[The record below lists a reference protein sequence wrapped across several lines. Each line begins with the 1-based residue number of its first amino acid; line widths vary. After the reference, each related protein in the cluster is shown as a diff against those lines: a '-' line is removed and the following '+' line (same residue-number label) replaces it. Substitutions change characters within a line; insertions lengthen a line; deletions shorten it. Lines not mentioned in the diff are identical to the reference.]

1 MANEKIIFDTEV
13 KVGGSVGSVKSLKAE
28 LRAVTN
34 ELGNLEE
41 GSAAFVAAAQ
51 KAGQLK
57 DKISDVK
64 NVVNA
69 FNPEAKFKALGD
81 AVGIAANGFAAVQGA
96 MALMGSESE
105 DLNKVIAKTQGAI
118 ALATGLNGLLGMKD
132 AFGVLKLTSVTT
144 FNQIRTSAIA
154 AFSTL
159 KGAMAATGIG
169 ALVVALGY
177 LVTKFIETSA
187 ANEEA
192 TKKEKEYAEET
203 KKTKEAT
210 DEKVKSI
217 ELEIIAIQNKT
228 NAAGASLINAKAE
241 LKVLEDKLAFD
252 RIVKD
257 EIIVTEELGQKIVTT
272 KKKDLTESI
281 KLIAA
286 KKEEVKTLQTISDA
300 VNKLDKVK
308 KDADDAEK
316 LRLKNIKDELDKKN
330 AIENAAID
338 KRNQDRKDEQLLKN
352 KEQDDIAKK
361 IDLDNKT
368 EAENDKIALDKHIFS
383 LKEISTNDRLSYDER
398 LAAFRQLAAEKII
411 TATQLKDG
419 EVAIEKEKAE
429 KQIEIEKS
437 VAEAKR
443 QIQDATLNSA
453 QSVIS
458 ILQSVN
464 GQSKEIQ
471 AAALIGESAIG
482 IAKMVIAN
490 NAANIAALATPQAI
504 ATSGLSAIPVI
515 TMNNIS
521 TALGVAANIAA
532 TAKGLGALGK
542 GGAPTGNV
550 TPASIPRIPQ
560 SISGTMMNQNKPLDM
575 NNVSNPTGKV
585 IVVETDITNTQ
596 NKVKNIIRKATI
608 K

>member
-13 KVGGSVGSVKSLKAE
+13 KVGSSVGSVKSLKAE

-132 AFGVLKLTSVTT
+132 AFGVLKLTSITT
-144 FNQIRTSAIA
+144 FNAIRTSAIA

-217 ELEIIAIQNKT
+217 ELEIIAIKNKT

-272 KKKDLTESI
+272 KKKDLTETI
-281 KLIAA
+281 KLISA

-368 EAENDKIALDKHIFS
+368 EAENDKIALDKHIVS
-383 LKEISTNDRLSYDER
+383 LKENSTNDRLSYDER

-437 VAEAKR
+437 VYEAKR

-464 GQSKEIQ
+464 GESKEIQ

-482 IAKMVIAN
+482 IAKMIIAN

-504 ATSGLSAIPVI
+504 ATSGTAAIPVI
-515 TMNNIS
+515 AMNNIS

-542 GGAPTGNV
+542 GGAPSGNV

-560 SISGTMMNQNKPLDM
+560 SITGTRLGGNSQVTTTGDST
-575 NNVSNPTGKV
+575 VGKV

-596 NKVKNIIRKATI
+596 DKVKNIIRKATI

>member
-1 MANEKIIFDTEV
+1 MANEKIIFDTEL
-13 KVGGSVGSVKSLKAE
+13 KVGSSVGSVKSLKAE

-132 AFGVLKLTSVTT
+132 AFGVLKLTSITT
-144 FNQIRTSAIA
+144 FNAIRTSAVA

-203 KKTKEAT
+203 KKTKEST

-228 NAAGASLINAKAE
+228 NAAGASLIQAKAE

-272 KKKDLTESI
+272 KKKDLTETI
-281 KLIAA
+281 KLISA

-316 LRLKNIKDELDKKN
+316 LRLKNIKDALDKKN

-368 EAENDKIALDKHIFS
+368 EAENDKIALDKHIVS
-383 LKEISTNDRLSYDER
+383 LKENSTNDRLSYDER

-437 VAEAKR
+437 VYEAKR
-443 QIQDATLNSA
+443 QIQDATLSSA

-458 ILQSVN
+458 ILQSVD
-464 GQSKEIQ
+464 GESKEIQ

-482 IAKMVIAN
+482 IAKMIIAN

-504 ATSGLSAIPVI
+504 ATSGTAAIPVI
-515 TMNNIS
+515 AMNNIS

-542 GGAPTGNV
+542 GGAPSGNV

-560 SISGTMMNQNKPLDM
+560 SITGTRLGGNSQVTTTGDST
-575 NNVSNPTGKV
+575 VGKV

-596 NKVKNIIRKATI
+596 DKVKNIIRKATI

>member
-13 KVGGSVGSVKSLKAE
+13 KVGSSVGSVKSLKAE

-210 DEKVKSI
+210 DEKVRSI

-228 NAAGASLINAKAE
+228 NAAGANLINAKAE
-241 LKVLEDKLAFD
+241 KAVLEEQ
-252 RIVKD
+252 IN
-257 EIIVTEELGQKIVTT
+257 
-272 KKKDLTESI
+272 
-281 KLIAA
+281 AA
-286 KKEEVKTLQTISDA
+286 KLHNAELIKTGNERFANGQSALFEVDALEKNLKTKNEEINSLEKIATKTTELE
-300 VNKLDKVK
+300 KVK

>member
-13 KVGGSVGSVKSLKAE
+13 KVGSSVGSVKSLKAE

-132 AFGVLKLTSVTT
+132 AFGVLKLTSITT
-144 FNQIRTSAIA
+144 FNAIRTSAVA

-217 ELEIIAIQNKT
+217 ELEIIAIKNKT

-241 LKVLEDKLAFD
+241 LKILEDKLAFD

-272 KKKDLTESI
+272 KKKDLTETI
-281 KLIAA
+281 KLISA

-368 EAENDKIALDKHIFS
+368 EAENDKIALDKHIVS
-383 LKEISTNDRLSYDER
+383 LKENSTNDRLSYDER

-437 VAEAKR
+437 VYEAKR

-464 GQSKEIQ
+464 GESKEIQ

-482 IAKMVIAN
+482 IAKMIIAN

-504 ATSGLSAIPVI
+504 ATSGTAAIPVI
-515 TMNNIS
+515 AMNNIS

-532 TAKGLGALGK
+532 TAKGLGSLGK
-542 GGAPTGNV
+542 GGAPSGNV

-560 SISGTMMNQNKPLDM
+560 SISGTRLGGNSQVTTTGDST
-575 NNVSNPTGKV
+575 VGKV

-596 NKVKNIIRKATI
+596 DKVKNIIRKATI

>member
-13 KVGGSVGSVKSLKAE
+13 KVGSSVGSVKSLKAE

-34 ELGNLEE
+34 ELGKLEE
-41 GSAAFVAAAQ
+41 GSAAFIKAAQ
-51 KAGQLK
+51 KAGELK
-57 DKISDVK
+57 DKIGDIK
-64 NVVNA
+64 NVVSA
-69 FNPEAKFKALGD
+69 FNPEAKFQALAG
-81 AVGIAANGFAAVQGA
+81 AVGIAANGFSAMQGV
-96 MALMGSESE
+96 MALMGDENKK
-105 DLNKVIAKTQGAI
+105 LNEVIAKTQGAI

-132 AFGVLKLTSVTT
+132 AFNVLKLTSIAS
-144 FNQIRTSAIA
+144 FNAIRVSAVA
-154 AFSTL
+154 TFSTL

-177 LVTKFIETSA
+177 LVTKFIETSN

-257 EIIVTEELGQKIVTT
+257 EIIVSEELGQKIVTT

-383 LKEISTNDRLSYDER
+383 LKEISTNDRLSFDER

-515 TMNNIS
+515 AMNNIS

-542 GGAPTGNV
+542 GGAPTGVN
-550 TPASIPRIPQ
+550 PAPSAPRIPQ
-560 SISGTMMNQNKPLDM
+560 SISGTRLGGNSEVTTTGKST
-575 NNVSNPTGKV
+575 VGKV
-585 IVVETDITNTQ
+585 IVVETDITQTQ
-596 NKVKNIIRKATI
+596 DKVKNIIRKATI

>member
-1 MANEKIIFDTEV
+1 MATEKVVVEVEV
-13 KVGGSVGSVKSLKAE
+13 KAQPAVASVKSLKAE
-28 LRAVTN
+28 LRQVTN
-34 ELGNLEE
+34 ELSNLEE
-41 GSAAFVAAAQ
+41 GSDAFVKAAQ
-51 KAGQLK
+51 KAGDLK
-57 DKISDVK
+57 DQISDVK

-132 AFGVLKLTSVTT
+132 AFGVLKLTSIAS
-144 FNQIRTSAIA
+144 FNAIRASAIA
-154 AFSTL
+154 TFSTL

-177 LVTKFIETSA
+177 LVAKYFETSA

-192 TKKEKEYAEET
+192 TKKEKEYTEQT

-241 LKVLEDKLAFD
+241 KAVLEEQIAAAKLHNEELIKTGNERFNNGKSALFEVD
-252 RIVKD
+252 ALEKNLKTKND
-257 EIIVTEELGQKIVTT
+257 EIVSLEKIAE
-272 KKKDLTESI
+272 K
-281 KLIAA
+281 
-286 KKEEVKTLQTISDA
+286 
-300 VNKLDKVK
+300 VNELDKVK
-308 KDADDAEK
+308 TDADNKEK
-316 LRLKNIKDELDKKN
+316 ARLKLIADNLAKKN

-368 EAENDKIALDKHIFS
+368 EEENDKKALDKHIVS

-398 LAAFRQLAAEKII
+398 LAAYRQMAAEQII
-411 TATQLKDG
+411 TATQLKDA
-419 EVAIEKEKAE
+419 EVAIEKEKQAAKTAALQEGANVLNQASELLGKNTAE
-429 KQIEIEKS
+429 GKMLA
-437 VAEAKR
+437 VAS
-443 QIQDATLNSA
+443 ATISTYLSA
-453 QSVIS
+453 Q
-458 ILQSVN
+458 
-464 GQSKEIQ
+464 K
-471 AAALIGESAIG
+471 AFESFA
-482 IAKMVIAN
+482 
-490 NAANIAALATPQAI
+490 
-504 ATSGLSAIPVI
+504 AIPVYGVGLGI
-515 TMNNIS
+515 AAAAVAVASGIASVNKILS
-521 TALGVAANIAA
+521 VEVPGQGGGGGGVAP
-532 TAKGLGALGK
+532 TA
-542 GGAPTGNV
+542 
-550 TPASIPRIPQ
+550 PRIPQ

-575 NNVSNPTGKV
+575 NNVNNPTGKV

-596 NKVKNIIRKATI
+596 NKVKGIIRKATI

>member
-1 MANEKIIFDTEV
+1 MANEKIIFDTEL
-13 KVGGSVGSVKSLKAE
+13 KVGSSVGSVKSLKAE

-132 AFGVLKLTSVTT
+132 AFGVLKLTSITT
-144 FNQIRTSAIA
+144 FNAIRTSAVA

-228 NAAGASLINAKAE
+228 NAAGASLIQAKAE

-272 KKKDLTESI
+272 KKKDLTETI
-281 KLIAA
+281 KLISA

-316 LRLKNIKDELDKKN
+316 LRLKNIKDALDKKN

-368 EAENDKIALDKHIFS
+368 EAENDKIALDKHIVS
-383 LKEISTNDRLSYDER
+383 LKENSTNDRLSYDER

-437 VAEAKR
+437 VYEAKR
-443 QIQDATLNSA
+443 QIQDATLSSA

-458 ILQSVN
+458 ILQSVD
-464 GQSKEIQ
+464 GESKEIQ

-482 IAKMVIAN
+482 IAKMIIAN

-504 ATSGLSAIPVI
+504 ATSGTAAIPVI
-515 TMNNIS
+515 AMNNIS

-542 GGAPTGNV
+542 GGAPSGNV

-560 SISGTMMNQNKPLDM
+560 SITGTRLGGNSQVTTTGDST
-575 NNVSNPTGKV
+575 VGKV

-596 NKVKNIIRKATI
+596 DKVKNIIRKATI